1 MLRVILSFF
10 HTFPHWFLVSPCMCP
25 ELGHDGKTDA
35 QKGFQDEIRIW
46 RRQLRGNQNDGVRR
60 PFPPH
65 SFLRPRGN
73 GGPGGGGVQ
82 FVKER
87 RPYPEMVVPL
97 DNHSKNGIF
106 PLQEVQAWFSLGPHD
121 IWHGELHAL
130 YSFFAWL
137 MHGAFLVFLKK
148 NPPLFFFFQMLK
160 QFFLAHSGWKNYLF
174 MSLRFLGFALR

>member
-1 MLRVILSFF
+1 MLRVIVSFF
-10 HTFPHWFLVSPCMCP
+10 HTFPHWFLLSPCMCP
-25 ELGHDGKTDA
+25 ELGNNGEADA
-35 QKGFQDEIRIW
+35 QNGFQDEIRIW
-46 RRQLRGNQNDGVRR
+46 RRALCGKQNDGLRR
-60 PFPPH
+60 SFSPH

-73 GGPGGGGVQ
+73 GGPWGGGVQ
-82 FVKER
+82 FVSER

-148 NPPLFFFFQMLK
+148 NPPLFFFSSK
-160 QFFLAHSGWKNYLF
+160 CSKNFFLHIKGEKIIFLCLSGF
-174 MSLRFLGFALR
+174 